1 MTPNYVFRARARQ
14 QLGSSIFS
22 GAWLMA
28 LVVMLIQSMLVSIG
42 SYFFA
47 VVGFMVEGFLAFGIA
62 HVYLSLVRG
71 KKKTVDIGDMF
82 LGNKYLGDNIML
94 GLMKNVFIAL
104 WSLLFVIPGI
114 IKGYSYAMAYYI
126 KYDHPEYDWKTCITE
141 SRKMMDGHKWR
152 LFCLEFS
159 FIGWLLLG
167 SLVCG
172 IGVLW
177 VIPYMQAANA
187 NFYDD
192 LKAHYE
198 PAPIVVEEA
207 TAEAGTDDST
217 VAEEATAEAGTDESN
232 EG

>member
-1 MTPNYVFRARARQ
+1 MTPNYVFRARARE
-14 QLGSSIFS
+14 QLGKGIFS
-22 GAWLMA
+22 SNWLMA
-28 LVVMLIQSMLVSIG
+28 LVVMLIQAMLVSIG

-62 HVYLSLVRG
+62 HIYLSLARG
-71 KKKTVDIGDMF
+71 KKNTVDIGDMF
-82 LGNKYLGDNIML
+82 LGNKNLGDNIML

-114 IKGYSYAMAYYI
+114 VKSYSYAMAYYI

-192 LKAHYE
+192 LRVHYE
-198 PAPIVVEEA
+198 PAPIVVGEAAAEASTEEA
-207 TAEAGTDDST
+207 PA
-217 VAEEATAEAGTDESN
+217 AEAGTDESA